1 MSITEKDLEKIVS
14 QVVKNIEGAITNKNI
29 EIPKN
34 LAPIKI
40 NDHHLKGVFEEIE
53 AAIKATSEAQK
64 QLMLEYRIEDRQRF
78 IQAIRKKA
86 LENAEKMSQMGLEE
100 TGMGNLKDKI
110 IKHKVV
116 AELTPGTEILKTD
129 AYSGDHGLTIEE
141 MAPFGVIGA
150 ITPSTNPSETIISN
164 SIAMLAGGNAVV
176 FNPHPGAKNTS
187 TFAVDMINRAI
198 IEEGGPENLVTTIF
212 NPTLDTVEAIIHHP
226 EVKLLCGTGGSQ
238 LVKKLLSS
246 GKKAIGAGAGNP
258 PVIVDDT
265 ADIPK
270 AAKAVLDGATFDNN
284 IPCIAEKEVFV
295 LEAVADDLIYHMLKN
310 GAVMLD
316 RQQTEAVMKT
326 VLTEKEDLKAA
337 SCSGEKPRKTY
348 GASKEWV
355 GKDAKLILKE
365 IGVAY
370 KEDTRCVICEVE
382 GDHPFVMTEM
392 MMPVLPIVRVESI
405 EEAIELAKKAEGGNG
420 HSAIMHSKNIDNLTR
435 FAKEIGTTIFVKN
448 APSYAGI
455 GVGGEGFCSF
465 TIAGPTGE
473 GVTNARSFTRKR
485 RCVLAEGF
493 KIV

>member
-1 MSITEKDLEKIVS
+1 MSIKEKDLENIVS
-14 QVVKNIEGAITNKNI
+14 QVVKNIEDAINNRSYKIIQNPVILKTI
-29 EIPKN
+29 EMN
-34 LAPIKI
+34 
-40 NDHHLKGVFEEIE
+40 LKGVFEGIE
-53 AAIKATSEAQK
+53 LAIKATADAQE
-64 QLMLEYRIEDRQRF
+64 QLMSHYRKEDRQRF
-78 IQAIRKKA
+78 INAIRKKT
-86 LENAEKMSQMGLEE
+86 LENKERMSEMALYE

-129 AYSGDHGLTIEE
+129 AYSGDNGLTIEE

-150 ITPSTNPSETIISN
+150 ITPSTNSSETIISN
-164 SIAMLAGGNAVV
+164 SISMIAGGNGVV
-176 FNPHPGAKNTS
+176 FNPHPSAKNTS
-187 TFAVDMINRAI
+187 NFAVDMINKAI
-198 IEEGGPENLVTTIF
+198 IEEGGPENLVTSVL
-212 NPTLDTVEAIIHHP
+212 NPTLDTVDAMIHHP
-226 EVKLLCGTGGSQ
+226 EIKLLCGTGGTQ

-270 AAKAVLDGATFDNN
+270 AAKDILDGATFDNN

-295 LEAVADDLIYHMLKN
+295 LEGIADDLIYYMLQN
-310 GAVMLD
+310 GAMIID
-316 RQQTEAVMKT
+316 RQQTEALMKI
-326 VLTEKEDLKAA
+326 VLTEKEDLKADT
-337 SCSGEKPRKTY
+337 CSGGKPSKTY
-348 GASKEWV
+348 GVTKQWV
-355 GKDAKLILKE
+355 GKDAKVILKE
-365 IGVAY
+365 IGVTH
-370 KEDTRCVICEVE
+370 KEEIRCILCEVE

-392 MMPVLPIVRVESI
+392 MMPILPIVRVGTV

-420 HSAIMHSKNIDNLTR
+420 HSAYMHSKNIDHLTR
-435 FAKEIGTTIFVKN
+435 YAKEIGTTIFVKN

-473 GVTNARSFTRKR
+473 GITNARSFTRRR
-485 RCVLAEGF
+485 RCVLVERF

>member
-14 QVVKNIEGAITNKNI
+14 QVVKNIEDAIGNNNFQI
-29 EIPKN
+29 SQN
-34 LAPIKI
+34 PITSKPAAM
-40 NDHHLKGVFEEIE
+40 NLKGVFEGVE
-53 AAIKATSEAQK
+53 AAVGATAEAQK
-64 QLMLEYRIEDRQRF
+64 QLMRNYKIEDRQRF
-78 IQAIRKKA
+78 INAIRKKA
-86 LENAEKMSQMGLEE
+86 LENTEKMSEMGLKE

-116 AELTPGTEILKTD
+116 AELTPGTEILETD
-129 AYSGDHGLTIEE
+129 AYSGDNGLTIEE

-150 ITPSTNPSETIISN
+150 ITPSTNSSETIISN
-164 SIAMLAGGNAVV
+164 SIAMIAGGNGVV
-176 FNPHPGAKNTS
+176 FNPHPSAKNTS
-187 TFAVDMINRAI
+187 NFAVDMINRAI
-198 IEEGGPENLVTTIF
+198 IEEGGPENLVTSVL
-212 NPTLDTVEAIIHHP
+212 NPTLDTVDAMIHHP
-226 EVKLLCGTGGSQ
+226 EIKLLCGTGGVQ

-270 AAKAVLDGATFDNN
+270 AAKDILDGATFDNN

-295 LEAVADDLIYHMLKN
+295 VEGAADDLIYYMLQN
-310 GAVMLD
+310 GAVMID
-316 RQQTEAVMKT
+316 RQQTEALMKT
-326 VLTEKEDLKAA
+326 ILTEKEDVKAA
-337 SCSGEKPRKTY
+337 SCSGGKPRKTY
-348 GASKEWV
+348 GAAKQWV

-370 KEDTRCVICEVE
+370 KEETRCILCEVE

-392 MMPVLPIVRVESI
+392 MMPILPIVRVETV
-405 EEAIELAKKAEGGNG
+405 EEAIESAKKAEGGNG
-420 HSAIMHSKNIDNLTR
+420 HSAIMHSKNIDHLTK

-473 GVTNARSFTRKR
+473 GVTNARSFTRRR